1 MARILVVDDELSLR
15 QMLTIFLR
23 KADYEVETANNG
35 LEALERLQREPFDL
49 VLTDVRMPRM
59 GGLDLLD
66 VIRERDIPVQ
76 VIVMTAYST
85 TETALEAMRKGAYDY
100 VIKPMKLA
108 ELRVLLDK
116 CLEKNALVAENR
128 QLKKRLADTGKQRV
142 SLTYVSKKM
151 GDIEALVSRVAPTP
165 SSVLILGES
174 GTGKEVI
181 ARMLHHRSARGE
193 RPFVAINCG
202 AIHEQLMESELFGHA
217 KGAFTGA
224 TKDKKG
230 LFEAAGGGSIF
241 LDEIGE
247 LSTGLQVKLLRV
259 LQERVVTPVGSTLEV
274 PIDVRVIAATHNDLR
289 DAVHAQRFRAD
300 LFYRLNVIEIR
311 LPPLRERCDDIKPL
325 AEHFLQVM
333 NRRLNR
339 DMQGF
344 EPDALELLLAL
355 PYYGNVRELENVIE
369 RAVALEPGG
378 MVTSTYLPDPGSS
391 MLRGD
396 FQGGGNDAAA
406 IEPEALVAQFVA
418 GIDQWLSEDGSS
430 VEMERL
436 LVNLEQGVLHA
447 ALERARN
454 NKTEAAQRLGMSFR
468 SFRYKLAK
476 YESDS

>member
-1 MARILVVDDELSLR
+1 MAKILVVDDELSLR

-23 KADYEVETANNG
+23 KEDHDVTTANNG
-35 LEALERLQREPFDL
+35 LQALELLQSAPFDL

-85 TETALEAMRKGAYDY
+85 TETALDAMRKGAYDY
-100 VIKPMKLA
+100 VVKPMKLD
-108 ELRVLLDK
+108 ELRILVEK
-116 CLEKNALVAENR
+116 CLEKSALVAENK
-128 QLKKRLADTGKQRV
+128 QLRKRLADTGKRRV
-142 SLTYVSKKM
+142 SLTYVSQKM
-151 GDIEALVSRVAPTP
+151 ADIESLVDRVAPTP
-165 SSVLILGES
+165 SNVLVLGES
-174 GTGKEVI
+174 GTGKEVV
-181 ARMLHHRSARGE
+181 ARMLHHRSSRSA

-202 AIHEQLMESELFGHA
+202 AIHEQLMESELFGHV

-247 LSTGLQVKLLRV
+247 LSINLQVKLLRV
-259 LQERVVTPVGSTLEV
+259 LQERVVTPVGTTDEV

-289 DAVHAQRFRAD
+289 DAVHEQRFRAD

-311 LPPLRERCDDIKPL
+311 LPPLRERRDDIRPL
-325 AEHFLQVM
+325 ADHFLQVM
-333 NRRLNR
+333 NRRLGR
-339 DMQGF
+339 QLAGF
-344 EPDALELLLAL
+344 EPEALEILLAL

-369 RAVALEPGG
+369 RAVALEPGDI
-378 MVTSTYLPDPGSS
+378 VTAAYLPDPGSS
-391 MLRGD
+391 LLLDEPHGIGANRMAR
-396 FQGGGNDAAA
+396 
-406 IEPEALVAQFVA
+406 EPEGLVDDFVA
-418 GIDQWLSEDGSS
+418 GIDRCLDDEALQVDL
-430 VEMERL
+430 ERTL
-436 LVNLEQGVLHA
+436 GRLEQGMLHS
-447 ALERARN
+447 ALRRARN

-476 YESDS
+476 YDNES